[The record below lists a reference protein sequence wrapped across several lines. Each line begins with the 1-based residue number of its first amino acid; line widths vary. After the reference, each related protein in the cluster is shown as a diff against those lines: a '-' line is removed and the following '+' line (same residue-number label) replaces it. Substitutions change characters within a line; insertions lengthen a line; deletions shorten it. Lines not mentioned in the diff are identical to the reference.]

1 MDILRTPDKCFSK
14 IKQDKPKEFYS
25 VRSIGIFLFAFNY
38 YLHYMISS
46 IVHPLGF
53 IILLDGSRRKSKERM
68 QGY

>member
-1 MDILRTPDKCFSK
+1 
-14 IKQDKPKEFYS
+14 
-25 VRSIGIFLFAFNY
+25 
-38 YLHYMISS
+38 MISS